1 MICHANRIAS
11 KLIEFP
17 FYIYHYL
24 TGEDKMKVVTLIAV
38 RKLSLIVVKT
48 VAVFLATLALFS
60 CASKVAV
67 QSKKWTEESIRKYLD
82 DNKDKLE
89 PIEGIYSI
97 SSEKAYKLFGVT
109 TPSKKNNDFARV
121 AILKNQEDITPEFIE
136 YWLEG
141 LDYRKYSKTAEF
153 TRIQKSSSY
162 LCKKTLPGADP
173 TSYAF
178 AYDDDAGSME
188 GVQKA
193 NASSKLFYLKVYPAK

>member
-1 MICHANRIAS
+1 
-11 KLIEFP
+11 
-17 FYIYHYL
+17 
-24 TGEDKMKVVTLIAV
+24 MKN
-38 RKLSLIVVKT
+38 LSSIVVKIISVIF
-48 VAVFLATLALFS
+48 VAFLAVS

-109 TPSKKNNDFARV
+109 TPSKRNNDFARV
-121 AILKNQEDITPEFIE
+121 AILKNSESVSPEFIE

-141 LDYRKYSKTAEF
+141 LDYHKYSKTAEF

-162 LCKKTLPGADP
+162 LCKKTLPGSDP

-178 AYDDDAGSME
+178 AYDDAAGAME
-188 GVQKA
+188 GVQRA
-193 NASSKLFYLKVYPAK
+193 NESSKLFYLKVYPAK

>member
-1 MICHANRIAS
+1 MTLKTFVAFLITFIA
-11 KLIEFP
+11 L
-17 FYIYHYL
+17 
-24 TGEDKMKVVTLIAV
+24 G
-38 RKLSLIVVKT
+38 
-48 VAVFLATLALFS
+48 

-67 QSKKWTEESIRKYLD
+67 QSKKWTEESIRQYLD
-82 DNKDKLE
+82 DNKGKLE
-89 PIEGIYSI
+89 PIEGIYSV

-109 TPSKKNNDFARV
+109 TPTKKNNDFARV
-121 AILKNQEDITPEFIE
+121 AILKNTESVSPEFIE

-178 AYDDDAGSME
+178 AYDDAAGSMD

-193 NASSKLFYLKVYPAK
+193 NESSKLFYLKVYPAK